1 MMITIILILWQSSAV
16 KISNVAYKN
25 IEGTSASDEAIN
37 IKCSKSVPCQEI
49 LLQDVKLGLE
59 GDGSVEASCE
69 SVKLISKG
77 SVTPQCS

>member
-1 MMITIILILWQSSAV
+1 MITIILILWQSSAV

-49 LLQDVKLGLE
+49 LLQDVNLGLE

-69 SVKLISKG
+69 SVKLIRKG